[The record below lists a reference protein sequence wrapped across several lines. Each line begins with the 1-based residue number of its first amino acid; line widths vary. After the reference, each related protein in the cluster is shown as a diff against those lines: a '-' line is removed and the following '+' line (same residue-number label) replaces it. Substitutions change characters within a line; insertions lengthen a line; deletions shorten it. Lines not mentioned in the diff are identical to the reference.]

1 MTRFGDSG
9 KLGEEGFH
17 FGTGMGV
24 TFAGGNGDAG
34 VKDGASF
41 LSAGLFG
48 QELGVHQ
55 VTGDVF
61 DVALKEF
68 AEVEIGAG
76 CVSRIGTLEGQAV
89 ARKSVV
95 WLFGDELFEQLAASF
110 LLFSHG

>member
-9 KLGEEGFH
+9 KFGEEGFH

-24 TFAGGNGDAG
+24 TFAGGNGNAG

-61 DVALKEF
+61 DVALEEF
-68 AEVEIGAG
+68 AEVEVGVG
-76 CVSRIGTLEGQAV
+76 GVSRIGTFEGEAV
-89 ARKSVV
+89 PGEGVIGF
-95 WLFGDELFEQLAASF
+95 FGDELFEQLAAGF
-110 LLFSHG
+110 LLFGHV